1 MTDDEIKKLADL
13 IARKVIINL
22 TNYEFE
28 VFDPPDEDE
37 EEILLAELS
46 KLMTLLSSY
55 LKKEQYDKCAE
66 IQKKINQIENRLN
79 KDE

>member
-1 MTDDEIKKLADL
+1 MNNDEIKKLAL
-13 IARKVIINL
+13 LVANEVVKKL
-22 TNYEFE
+22 TEYEFE
-28 VFDPPDEDE
+28 VFDPPEEDE

-55 LKKEQYDKCAE
+55 LKKEQYDKCTE

-79 KDE
+79 NNE